1 MSKYN
6 FSFPTDTCSLEAST
20 GIFNSLIKTFAI
32 DDRSKN
38 HLNIIVTELF
48 TNSFIHGNEGDPQK
62 RIDIEILDL
71 EGRIRIRLWD
81 EGEKLDSVEF
91 QRLCS
96 KIPEQYSEG
105 GRGIAIVQKLSE
117 SMKMFRD
124 ERGRC
129 CIEAIYKIKPLKQAI
144 ELSKSDT
151 GMKEDK

>member
-1 MSKYN
+1 MSRYY

-20 GIFNSLIKTFAI
+20 GIFSSLIKSFNI

-38 HLNIIVTELF
+38 HLNIIVSELF
-48 TNSFIHGNEGDPQK
+48 TNAFIHGNEGDPQK
-62 RIDIEILDL
+62 RIDIEILNLDSN
-71 EGRIRIRLWD
+71 IRVRLWD
-81 EGEKLDSVEF
+81 EGEKLDGAEF
-91 QRLCS
+91 HCLCH
-96 KIPEQYSEG
+96 KIPEQYGEG

-117 SMKMFRD
+117 NLKMFRD